1 MNAAFLLELP
11 AIVDNLTERLGWCAL
26 HFLWQGAGIAILL
39 AALLWICQKG
49 TAELRY
55 ACCGMA
61 LLLMAVAPLLTWHR
75 FRPAGNRPFT
85 PDISAVSTQ
94 SLQNELDSFAGE
106 NFDSEP
112 LQGHEIRSSFS
123 PPPPAET
130 DLPPV
135 TVSLPPDRAP
145 VLQAWLGRVWLLGA
159 GLMGI
164 WRLAALGCTVLLV
177 RRASKAG
184 EAIMG
189 QITRMAGRCGLH
201 RAPLV
206 RITSYLISPAVAGIL
221 RPVLLLPAG
230 ALAGLSPRELDFI
243 LAHEFAHIRRQD
255 FLIGLLQAA
264 LETLLFFHPAV
275 WWVSH
280 RMSLEREHACDDAAL
295 RITGDPQEGA
305 KALARLAEL
314 SLHTSPA
321 LVPAAAGHH
330 LLHRVRR
337 LLAASPRRSRSG
349 PVALVPLLFGSLLI
363 PLFMLQKAES
373 QNPAAAPGI
382 VQLISEPSWM
392 RGTITDRNGVILA
405 ESSEGTWERDGVTYQ
420 GIKRTYPLRAL
431 ASHVLGYTKQS
442 RAEKPTELGLSG
454 VEKFADAV
462 LHAVP
467 AKDGKAQPA
476 VVLTLDA
483 RIQQICMDA
492 LREGGVGRGTAVVLD
507 VTNGEI
513 LAMASLPDF
522 DPNQFIPYITQE
534 NWDPLNINE
543 TQPLFNRAV
552 SDYEPGSTFKLIT
565 ALAAGSSGGWKASYS
580 CTGAVKYGDLAFNC
594 WTVPQKAPAH
604 GKLLLPEALR
614 CSCNCYFYQLGNAA
628 GIGSLATMAGKF
640 GLGPASSF
648 RLSASMQDSMPGES
662 WWEKLSEDP
671 WTRAKR
677 AGKAVIRESPW
688 TPAKIA
694 NIAVG
699 QGEVLATP
707 LQMAGVAATVA
718 NNGKIW
724 NPRIIARALE
734 GSAWKTR
741 ATELRHDLLKEG
753 VPEETLAA
761 LRQGMWEVVHEA
773 DGGTGKR
780 ADSGLVAIA
789 GKTGTAQKWRIAG
802 NIYNIGKESQRAMW
816 EMQMQVATMQLQ
828 LGTLKVLNGEQL
840 IEAAMKLNTKYG
852 SIDASAKYKT
862 DQVNYIRLTT
872 TGFGKRHPKVV
883 GLVKQIQEEKRI
895 LLTAAENY
903 RSTLKINIKNM
914 IDALDSLKDI
924 SNGSGGKIADNH
936 GHFIGFAP
944 FEKPRYAFSI
954 IVANAKSGGSTAA
967 PVAKRIMEKITLM
980 DEGKITVIPTPQ
992 TPAAGHFN
1000 FLESVSYPVDAP
1012 GVQGTSR

>member
-55 ACCGMA
+55 ACCGIA

-106 NFDSEP
+106 IFDSEP

-130 DLPPV
+130 ALPPA
-135 TVSLPPDRAP
+135 TLSLPPDGAP
-145 VLQAWLGRVWLLGA
+145 VWQAWLGRVWLFGA

-164 WRLAALGCTVLLV
+164 WRLSALGFTVLLV
-177 RRASKAG
+177 RRATKAG
-184 EAIMG
+184 DAIMG

-373 QNPAAAPGI
+373 QNPASAPGI

-405 ESSEGTWERDGVTYQ
+405 ESSEGTWERDGVIYQ

-442 RAEKPTELGLSG
+442 RAEKPTESGLSG
-454 VEKFADAV
+454 VEKLADAV

-507 VTNGEI
+507 VTNGDI

-522 DPNQFIPYITQE
+522 DPNQFIPFITQE

-543 TQPLFNRAV
+543 TQPLLNRAV

-580 CTGAVKYGDLAFNC
+580 CTGSVDYGGRAFKC

-604 GKLLLPEALR
+604 GKLRLPEALR
-614 CSCNCYFYQLGNAA
+614 RSCNCYFYQLGNAA
-628 GIGSLATMAGKF
+628 GIGSITTMAGKF
-640 GLGPASSF
+640 GIGQVSFFRLGTPMQDFMPEASSWEM
-648 RLSASMQDSMPGES
+648 ASRG
-662 WWEKLSEDP
+662 P
-671 WTRAKR
+671 WTSAK
-677 AGKAVIRESPW
+677 
-688 TPAKIA
+688 TA
-694 NIAVG
+694 NVSIG
-699 QGEVLATP
+699 QGEVRASP
-707 LQMAGVAATVA
+707 LQMAGVAASVA
-718 NNGKIW
+718 NSGKIW
-724 NPRIIARALE
+724 NPRIIARSLE
-734 GSAWKTR
+734 GGVWKTPSP
-741 ATELRHDLLKEG
+741 TPSHDLLKEG

-840 IEAAMKLNTKYG
+840 IEAAMKLNIKDGT
-852 SIDASAKYKT
+852 IDAFANKYKT

-954 IVANAKSGGSTAA
+954 VVANAKSGGSTAA

-992 TPAAGHFN
+992 APAAGHFN